1 MEVLQDMAQRE
12 EMAGS
17 QAEGARRAEGGQDC
31 GHQEEAPDKGNLFY
45 CWGNWDV

>member
-17 QAEGARRAEGGQDC
+17 QAEGEGFEPPHALRAR
-31 GHQEEAPDKGNLFY
+31 
-45 CWGNWDV
+45 